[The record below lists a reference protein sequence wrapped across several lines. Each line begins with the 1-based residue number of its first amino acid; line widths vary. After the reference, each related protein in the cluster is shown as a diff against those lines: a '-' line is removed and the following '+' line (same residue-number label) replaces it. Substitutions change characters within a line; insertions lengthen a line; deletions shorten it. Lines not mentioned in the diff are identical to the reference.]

1 MEPAVGA
8 YMPAMQLNVV
18 LLPEPF
24 GPMSPRI
31 SPSSTSNDTFDTA
44 VKPSNI
50 LVRPETVRRGT
61 RSTLVGLRGQIPR
74 LDVRAIG

>member
-1 MEPAVGA
+1 MEPAVST
-8 YMPAMQLNVV
+8 YMAMQLNVV

-61 RSTLVGLRGQIPR
+61 RSTLVGLWGQTPR
-74 LDVRAIG
+74 NGVSLLL